1 MILVGFWLVLLV
13 LLAACQSP
21 ATPSPVDRAPTDTP
35 ARTTQSK
42 TPTAR
47 QVTLT
52 PEVTHLPTDTPDE
65 IAQNCCA
72 DYRIGLL
79 QAPTTLN
86 YWRYLAEDNSPWT
99 GYVIGDEAP
108 SLYQFPAT
116 HHAQRLD
123 FVPALAVDLPPAVEQ
138 QDDLWVI
145 PVKMIPAATW
155 SDGEPITA
163 QDVVFTVETVFD
175 LQLGG
180 RWAEFYPAE
189 SLVAVRAPDDHTVV
203 FSFDRQPGLSE
214 WQFAVAM
221 GPILPQHYWAEYV
234 EAALA
239 LVEGID
245 PPETCAGMLS
255 EAQQSAC
262 RAYERARRSLLDFEP
277 VSAPTGGGYVT
288 AGSTSDSTLR
298 RYASP
303 YFYAAEM
310 KINEYA
316 DGTWERVFSDG
327 TLQQFYGPAT
337 GDPMISY
344 HRGPFS
350 DQIEFKIYASRL
362 QAYDALAKGRLEIVL
377 NPDGLTDDWLLQTA
391 QSSVVEQYR
400 SPQNGL
406 AYLGFNL
413 RQVPGAL
420 PEFREALEI
429 LIDRQKIVEKDLQDL
444 VYPAFS
450 IIPPQNAF
458 WWNPKLSGDEET
470 LSEAERFELALQ
482 TLKNA
487 GWTWKT
493 EPSWNA
499 SARQVNPGVEPRY
512 PDGQPLSE
520 VQFIY
525 PDADENLLMATFGEA
540 IAEAM
545 LGLGVPLV
553 SQPLP
558 RSLMINRTLIAGGS
572 FDLYVLDWQFPL
584 YPGYLCDLFDSQND
598 TLLTGGYNTTGYS
611 NPGFDERCEN
621 FLAETDI
628 AQAQERAY
636 SLQAMLA
643 DERPYLPLFY
653 PEVIDLLS
661 DKVVPPYWP
670 PLDGIAGQSGFQ
682 TDARVLK
689 K

>member
-1 MILVGFWLVLLV
+1 MLI
-13 LLAACQSP
+13 LLAACQSS
-21 ATPSPVDRAPTDTP
+21 ATPSPVDQTPTVTP
-35 ARTTQSK
+35 ARTPQPK
-42 TPTAR
+42 TPGAL
-47 QVTLT
+47 QVTPT
-52 PEVTHLPTDTPDE
+52 PKVTHLPTDTPDE
-65 IAQNCCA
+65 IARNCCA

-108 SLYQFPAT
+108 SLYQFPAS
-116 HHAQRLD
+116 HHVQRLD
-123 FVPALAVDLPPAVEQ
+123 FVPALAADLPPQAEQ

-145 PVKMIPAATW
+145 PVKLIPAATW

-163 QDVVFTVETVFD
+163 QDVIFTIETVFD

-189 SLVAVRAPDDHTVV
+189 SLVAVEALDDHTVV
-203 FSFDRQPGLSE
+203 FSFDQEPGLSE
-214 WQFAVAM
+214 WQFSAAM
-221 GPILPQHYWAEYV
+221 GPILPQHYWTEYV

-245 PPETCAGMLS
+245 PPETCVGTLS

-262 RAYERARRSLLDFEP
+262 RAYERARLALLDFEP

-288 AGSTSDSTLR
+288 AGSISDSTLR
-298 RYASP
+298 RHASNN
-303 YFYAAEM
+303 FYAAGM
-310 KINEYA
+310 KINEYE

-327 TLQQFYGPAT
+327 TLQQLYGSAA
-337 GDPMISY
+337 GDPVISY
-344 HRGPFS
+344 RRGPFS
-350 DQIEFKIYASRL
+350 DQIEFKVYASRL
-362 QAYDALAKGRLEIVL
+362 QAYDALAKGRSDIVL
-377 NPDGLTDDWLLQTA
+377 NPDGLSDDWLLQTA
-391 QSSVVEQYR
+391 QSGVVEQYR

-413 RQVPGAL
+413 RQAPGTL

-429 LIDRQKIVEKDLQDL
+429 LIDRQKIVEKDLQNL

-458 WWNPKLSGDEET
+458 WWNPNLVPDEEN
-470 LSEAERFELALQ
+470 LSDAERFDLALQ
-482 TLKNA
+482 TLKEA

-493 EPSWNA
+493 EPTWNV
-499 SARQVNPGVEPRY
+499 STRQINPGVEPRY
-512 PDGQPLSE
+512 PDGQPLAE

-540 IAEAM
+540 ITEAM
-545 LGLGVPLV
+545 LGFGVPV
-553 SQPLP
+553 VNQPLP
-558 RSLMINRTLIAGGS
+558 RSLMVNRTLIAGGS
-572 FDLYVLDWQFPL
+572 FDLYILDWQFPL
-584 YPGYLCDLFDSQND
+584 YPGYLCDLFSSQND

-611 NPGFDERCEN
+611 NPGFDERCVN
-621 FLAETDI
+621 FLAETDA

-661 DKVVPPYWP
+661 GKVIPPYWP
-670 PLDGIAGQSGFQ
+670 PLDGITGQSGFQ